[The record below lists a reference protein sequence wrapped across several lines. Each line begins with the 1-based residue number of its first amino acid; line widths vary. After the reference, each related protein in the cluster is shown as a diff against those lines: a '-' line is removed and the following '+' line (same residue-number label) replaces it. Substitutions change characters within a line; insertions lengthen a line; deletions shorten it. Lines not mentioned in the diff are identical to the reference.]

1 MILPLIAKVVAKTK
15 RMTYGG
21 VLSEVGVKNR
31 DGSTGCPVCQKN
43 IPDRRIDVSMVARG
57 EGGPFPERSLGFEPL
72 SPQGVVACVSCRT
85 VFLQRRSASLL
96 DKKMF
101 VQSVSESQDGSKR
114 PDPRNNIRY

>member
-1 MILPLIAKVVAKTK
+1 VILPLITRIVAKMK

-21 VLSEVGVKNR
+21 VLSEVGVRNR

-43 IPDRRIDVSMVARG
+43 VPDRRHDVSMVASD
-57 EGGPFPERSLGFEPL
+57 EGDQYPERSLGFEPL
-72 SPQGVVACVSCRT
+72 SPQGVVTCMSCRT

-114 PDPRNNIRY
+114 PDPRNNIHY